1 MSLGTAPYSAPV
13 PLSWWEHIAARW
25 HRWRAEVAAKS
36 AHADI
41 LHDLDSMTW
50 EERDREVDRFLPPAL
65 RRYPGNP
72 RP

>member
-13 PLSWWEHIAARW
+13 PLSRWERAVTWGR
-25 HRWRAEVAAKS
+25 RWRAERLAKS

-65 RRYPGNP
+65 RRYQESTE
-72 RP
+72 